1 MRVCER
7 QKKEVRTCAPQ
18 LLGKSYVLSSR
29 SAQLYSRKHVLY
41 LLVIGGLLESFETY
55 EYVRVSRTDDR

>member
-18 LLGKSYVLSSR
+18 LLGKSYVLSSL
-29 SAQLYSRKHVLY
+29 SAQFYSRKHVLY